1 MAKLSRSAFLS
12 TVCLSGCLTFEDD
25 PDPGL
30 DRDDPEAF
38 AASED
43 EGIEQVSIDPR
54 LLTVD
59 PTIPEVPR
67 TGEWVE
73 LDPGQLE
80 ICEDAWCREVLG
92 ADAFTAEIDPQEGTL
107 ACGSGTNA
115 PGTQSGSGSGT
126 GATAQIAANNAQSSC
141 TANAGGVYVNDI
153 PTCAPCPSP
162 KKGCNFGSAAAPSG
176 GWTHQLGSC
185 TMTQPGP
192 LTEYTCTDTCMRPW
206 TVAFSC
212 SACTCPYVLA
222 SPASIDDFASENSG
236 VGAGA
241 GSGSGSC
248 SCSGLTCGI

>member
-115 PGTQSGSGSGT
+115 PGTQSGSGSGR
-126 GATAQIAANNAQSSC
+126 GA
-141 TANAGGVYVNDI
+141 
-153 PTCAPCPSP
+153 
-162 KKGCNFGSAAAPSG
+162 
-176 GWTHQLGSC
+176 
-185 TMTQPGP
+185 
-192 LTEYTCTDTCMRPW
+192 
-206 TVAFSC
+206 
-212 SACTCPYVLA
+212 
-222 SPASIDDFASENSG
+222 
-236 VGAGA
+236 
-241 GSGSGSC
+241 
-248 SCSGLTCGI
+248 